1 MIIRSGRSLCVSK
14 GASDFINL
22 KHPCSRES
30 FRLIQMK
37 YFSTNRKS
45 AHVSFREATLNGQPD
60 DKGLYFPER
69 IPQLSEEFWH
79 GFANKSKAQ
88 IAFEVIKPYIGED
101 IDDETLFAICAETV
115 NFDFPL
121 VQITENI
128 AALELFHG
136 ATLAFKDV
144 GARFMSRCLKHF
156 LREKSE
162 KTIVIVA
169 TSGDTG
175 GAVAN
180 GFYDVEGVEVVI
192 LYPKGKVSKVQELQL
207 TTLGKNITALEVT
220 GNFDDCQ
227 TLAKTALADEELKRK
242 VFLTSANSIN
252 VARWLPQQFYYFY
265 AFQQWN
271 EMENGKWKME
281 NEIQNPK
288 SKIQNPVICVPSG
301 NFGNICAGILAH
313 ISGLP
318 CEKFIAATNANDV
331 IPQFMETGKMEN
343 KNSVAT
349 LSNAMD
355 VAHPSNFVRI
365 LEIFDNDYLNLKEKM
380 IAVSVSD
387 ETTANTMR
395 EGYAKYNYVL
405 DPHGA
410 VGFYALEKYLEKQPD
425 KKGFFLETAHP
436 IKFDS
441 VERIVGTYGETP
453 ESVKD
458 LFTKTKQSIAIEAN
472 YEDLRELLLKKI

>member
-1 MIIRSGRSLCVSK
+1 
-14 GASDFINL
+14 
-22 KHPCSRES
+22 
-30 FRLIQMK
+30 MK

-45 AHVSFREATLNGQPD
+45 AHASFREATLNGQPD
-60 DKGLYFPER
+60 DKGLYFPES
-69 IPQLSEEFWH
+69 IPHLSADFWRDF
-79 GFANKSKAQ
+79 GGKSKTQ
-88 IAFEVIKPYIGED
+88 IAFEVISPYVGED
-101 IDDETLFAICAETV
+101 IDDETLFTICEETV

-121 VQITENI
+121 VKITENI
-128 AALELFHG
+128 STLELFHG
-136 ATLAFKDV
+136 PTLAFKDV

-156 LREKSE
+156 SQKKTE

-180 GFYDVEGVEVVI
+180 GFYGVEGVEVVI
-192 LYPKGKVSKVQELQL
+192 LYPKGKVSKMQELQL
-207 TTLGKNITALEVT
+207 TILGKNITALEVK

-227 TLAKTALADEELKRK
+227 TLAKTALADENLKQK

-265 AFQQWN
+265 ALQQWN
-271 EMENGKWKME
+271 EIENEKWKME
-281 NEIQNPK
+281 NESRVSKSDVQILDSEIQNPK
-288 SKIQNPVICVPSG
+288 SKIQNPIICVPSG

-331 IPQFMETGKMEN
+331 IPQFMKTGKMEN
-343 KNSVAT
+343 KPSVAT

-380 IAVSVSD
+380 FSVSVSD
-387 ETTANTMR
+387 EMTANTMR
-395 EGYAKYNYVL
+395 EVYKNNNYVL

-410 VGFYALEKYLEKQPD
+410 VGFYALYQYLENHPGQQ
-425 KKGFFLETAHP
+425 GLFLETAHP

-441 VERIVGTYGETP
+441 VESIVETYGEMP
-453 ESVKD
+453 ESVKE
-458 LFTKTKQSIAIEAN
+458 LFSRPQQSIEIEAN
-472 YEDLRELLLKKI
+472 YEQLKEILEGKI

>member
-1 MIIRSGRSLCVSK
+1 MR
-14 GASDFINL
+14 
-22 KHPCSRES
+22 
-30 FRLIQMK
+30 

-45 AHVSFREATLNGQPD
+45 AHVSFREATLQGQPD

-69 IPQLSEEFWH
+69 IPKLSTNFWRD
-79 GFANKSKAQ
+79 FPAKSKTQ
-88 IAFEVIKPYIGED
+88 IAFEVIKPFVGGVMT
-101 IDDETLFAICAETV
+101 DETLFRICDETV

-121 VQITENI
+121 VKITGNI
-128 AALELFHG
+128 QTLELFHG

-144 GARFMSRCLKHF
+144 GARFMSRCL
-156 LREKSE
+156 REFSNEKQE

-180 GFYDVEGVEVVI
+180 GFYDVDGVEVVI
-192 LYPKGKVSKVQELQL
+192 LYPQGKVSKVQELQL
-207 TTLGKNITALEVT
+207 TTLGKNISAIEVA

-227 TLAKTALADEELKRK
+227 ALAKTALADEDLKKR

-265 AFQQWN
+265 ALQQWS
-271 EMENGKWKME
+271 
-281 NEIQNPK
+281 ISD
-288 SKIQNPVICVPSG
+288 SKFRIPDSNSEIQNPVICVPSG

-313 ISGLP
+313 ITGLP

-331 IPQFMETGKMEN
+331 IPNFLQTGKMED
-343 KNSVAT
+343 KKSVAT

-355 VAHPSNFVRI
+355 VANPSNFVRI
-365 LEIFDNDYLNLKEKM
+365 LEIFDNDFLNLKEKM
-380 IAVSVSD
+380 ESVSVSD
-387 ETTANTMR
+387 EITAKTMR
-395 EGYAKYNYVL
+395 EVHAKYGYVL

-410 VGFYALEKYLEKQPD
+410 VGFYALEKYLEKHPE
-425 KKGFFLETAHP
+425 KSGFFLETAHP

-441 VERIVGTYGETP
+441 VEQILGTYGETP
-453 ESVKD
+453 ESVRE
-458 LFTKTKQSIAIEAN
+458 LFDKPKQSIEIRAN
-472 YEDLRELLLKKI
+472 YEDLREILLQRI